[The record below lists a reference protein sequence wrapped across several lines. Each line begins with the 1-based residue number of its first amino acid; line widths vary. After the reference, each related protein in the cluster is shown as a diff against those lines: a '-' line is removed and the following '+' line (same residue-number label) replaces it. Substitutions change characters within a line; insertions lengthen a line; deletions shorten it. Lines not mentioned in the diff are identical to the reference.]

1 MNKRP
6 RHRTRWIVATVTI
19 ATVGTLVAVGYWL
32 YTTHVRDRWAWRLA
46 DLDSN
51 EIYLSGDSSGIE
63 DGTVVKETRDHVV
76 VKYSRPITDFTGT
89 PSGEFD
95 TVCYQFPFE
104 FPFEEP
110 DKFEKV
116 PCP

>member
-1 MNKRP
+1 MRRVNKRP
-6 RHRTRWIVATVTI
+6 HHRTRWIVATVTV
-19 ATVGTLVAVGYWL
+19 ATVGTLVLAVGYSL

-63 DGTVVKETRDHVV
+63 DGTVVKESPGHVV
-76 VKYSRPITDFTGT
+76 VKYSRPIGDWMGT

-104 FPFEEP
+104 EP
-110 DKFEKV
+110 GEFTKV
-116 PCP
+116 SCP